1 MDKEVKEQSQAAE
14 LQELVNAWSA
24 MQKYAFYVG
33 TQRGVLSAI
42 NTLCLRF
49 AGLTFEEYTKKM
61 IKPQL
66 NNMLTVGQAIQLL
79 AGLLSSIN
87 ELINAAM
94 ADAKQELEQEKG
106 GNNEKDKSGKLAE

>member
-1 MDKEVKEQSQAAE
+1 MEKENNQAAE

-24 MQKYAFYVG
+24 IQRYGFYVG
-33 TQRGVLSAI
+33 CQRGILSSI
-42 NTLCLRF
+42 NTICLRF

-106 GNNEKDKSGKLAE
+106 ENNEKDKSGKLAE

>member
-1 MDKEVKEQSQAAE
+1 MENKKNETEN
-14 LQELVNAWSA
+14 LQDLVSTWNAI
-24 MQKYAFYVG
+24 QRYGFYVG
-33 TQRGVLSAI
+33 CQRGILSSI
-42 NTLCLRF
+42 NTICLRF

-106 GNNEKDKSGKLAE
+106 ESNEKNIDNGQLA